1 MNFLIIESD
10 NYSKNAIMTYQSL
23 GNVFLNNDTN
33 FSKKDINVLIVRLGH
48 MIDSEFLLEF
58 DNLKYIITPTTG
70 LNHIDISACE
80 SKNIR
85 IISLRDCMNK
95 IKKVSSTVELTLG
108 LLISLVRNMN
118 SAINDVKI
126 NNAWDRNKYRGFQL
140 RDKKMGI
147 IGLGRIGL
155 AFGKICNLM
164 GMYVYAYDPKYDKA
178 KSLPSD
184 ITFLPLSELLE
195 TCDIISINASY
206 DINNKSLIS
215 FEEVT
220 QMKTG
225 VFIINTARGELLN
238 EEAVADGI
246 KKKHIAGL
254 GVDVL
259 SNEHG
264 KEFLKYSPIYQ
275 AMKNNYNI
283 IITPHIGGCTIE
295 AMEYTE
301 DTIATYFKESF
312 IK

>member
-1 MNFLIIESD
+1 MNFLILESD
-10 NYSKNAIMTYQSL
+10 DYSKNAITTYQSL
-23 GNVFLNNDTN
+23 GKVFLNNDTN

-58 DNLKYIITPTTG
+58 ENLKYIITPTTG

-95 IKKVSSTVELTLG
+95 IKNVSSTVELTLG

-140 RDKKMGI
+140 RDKKIGI

-155 AFGKICNLM
+155 AFARICNLM
-164 GMYVYAYDPKYDKA
+164 GMHVHAYDPKYDKG
-178 KSLPSD
+178 KNPPSD
-184 ITFLPLSELLE
+184 ITFLPLSELLG

-215 FEEVT
+215 FEEVS
-220 QMKTG
+220 QMQTG

-238 EEAVADGI
+238 EEAVANGI
-246 KKKHIAGL
+246 KEKHIAGL

-259 SNEHG
+259 TNEHE
-264 KEFLKYSPIYQ
+264 KEFLKHSPLYK
-275 AMKNNYNI
+275 AMKKNYNI
-283 IITPHIGGCTIE
+283 IITPHIGGCTNE
-295 AMEYTE
+295 AMIYTE
-301 DTIATYFKESF
+301 NIIAEYFKESF

>member
-23 GNVFLNNDTN
+23 GNVFLNSDTN

-108 LLISLVRNMN
+108 LLVSLVRNMN
-118 SAINDVKI
+118 GAINDVKI
-126 NNAWDRNKYRGFQL
+126 NNTWDRNKYRGFQL
-140 RDKKMGI
+140 SDKKIGI

-155 AFGKICNLM
+155 AFAKICNLM
-164 GMYVYAYDPKYDKA
+164 GMYVYAYDPKYDKE

-215 FEEVT
+215 FAEVS

-238 EEAVADGI
+238 EEAIANGI
-246 KKKHIAGL
+246 KEKHIAGL

-259 SNEHG
+259 SNEHE
-264 KEFLKYSPIYQ
+264 KEFLKYSPIYK
-275 AMKNNYNI
+275 AMKNSYNI

-301 DTIATYFKESF
+301 DTIAKYFNGLVTK
-312 IK
+312 